1 MDPIIIIEYPSSEW
15 IRNIIITI
23 FLMMSYFLL
32 SLRVK
37 DDDLLLFL
45 KLSGL
50 SVLAMTLCNHIFLVE
65 SGSWEIS
72 KDLPLHLCSI
82 SALICCVIFF
92 VKEKQ
97 FLFDFLFY
105 AGIIGGILSI
115 LTPQITLYDQNYFYY
130 VMFYF
135 KHAAIIIIPIV
146 MMYRMKM
153 KLSKHSW
160 LKIFVVINI
169 LLAIIIPIN
178 STLGSNFL
186 YVAEPPNV
194 STPLIVEGNETILG
208 LPIHVIYWEIILII
222 LVLLFYFCFRKKE

>member
-32 SLRVK
+32 SLRFK

-50 SVLAMTLCNHIFLVE
+50 SVLAMTLCNHVFLVE

-135 KHAAIIIIPIV
+135 KHSAIIIIPIV

-160 LKIFVVINI
+160 LKIFLVINI

>member
-50 SVLAMTLCNHIFLVE
+50 SVLAMTLCNHVFLVE

-146 MMYRMKM
+146 MMNRMKM